1 LTSTLRIPDISLL
14 PTFCL
19 LKLPTVPDLSSKWVS
34 TAFWLHECVIAGG
47 ISVFLDRWADGVD
60 LDLKKWS
67 DLDSDGNGGLGGNRD
82 GEGLLSGRWKD
93 TLENWLKL
101 KG

>member
-1 LTSTLRIPDISLL
+1 M
-14 PTFCL
+14 
-19 LKLPTVPDLSSKWVS
+19 
-34 TAFWLHECVIAGG
+34 
-47 ISVFLDRWADGVD
+47 DRWADGVD